1 MKKLS
6 ILLTL
11 LVTVAISYGQQD
23 PQYTQYM
30 YNMNVVNPAYAG
42 SEGTLSIGLLGRTQ
56 WTGLPGSPKTL
67 TFSVNAPIKD
77 NMGLGLSAIV
87 DKIGPVSEQNIYAD
101 FSYTVNLDYYSNLA
115 FGLKAGATFQT
126 IDFKSLQLEYQ
137 QDPLFTNNLNKAYP
151 NFGAGVFYYTSRY
164 YLGLSVPNLLRTRY
178 FEKSNGKISRAA
190 ERTHIF
196 LTSGYVF
203 DISEDLKLKPHTMI
217 KAVQGA
223 PLSIDLSAN
232 VLIQNFLEL
241 GIGWRIEDSISGLVN
256 VKATDNLRIGYAYD
270 YTISNLG
277 DYNNG
282 SHEVFLL
289 YNLDLSRGDLNSPR
303 FF

>member
-56 WTGLPGSPKTL
+56 WTGFPGSPKTL

-101 FSYTVNLDYYSNLA
+101 FSYTVNLNYYSNLA

-190 ERTHIF
+190 ERAHIF
-196 LTSGYVF
+196 LTTGYVF

-241 GIGWRIEDSISGLVN
+241 GVGWRIEDSISGLVN